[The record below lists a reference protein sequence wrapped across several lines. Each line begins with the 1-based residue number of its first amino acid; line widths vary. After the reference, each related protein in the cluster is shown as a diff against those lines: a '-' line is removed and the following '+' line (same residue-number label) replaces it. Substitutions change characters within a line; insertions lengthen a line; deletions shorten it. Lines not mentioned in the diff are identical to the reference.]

1 MDVKNFNA
9 RKSCLDDPR
18 DVQRD
23 ACGVGFIAHLKGQAS
38 HQIVMDGLE
47 ILKRLDHRGGRAA
60 DGITSDGAGI
70 QMHIPRSFLQ
80 AESLKAGI
88 ELPKVYAL
96 GMIFLP
102 KAETEKDEW
111 LDRIAILAAERQ
123 YRLIWKRPVPVDS
136 TILGP
141 IAKASEPSIY
151 QLIFL
156 DQAPK
161 QADANW
167 RLYLL
172 RKDVEREA
180 ADRYGLKQ
188 HDLYVVSL
196 STETVC
202 YKGLVRADD
211 FADYF
216 LDLKD
221 PEFKSAVSLV
231 HQRFSTNTLPAWP
244 LAQPFRMLCHNGE
257 INTLRGNISAMNAR
271 TALLSSDSHKDL
283 ELVAP
288 ICVPGFSDSA
298 MLDNTLE
305 FLLHSGRSLP
315 EAITMLVPEPWEQ
328 NSEMP
333 TDLREYYEYQSYRME
348 PWDGP
353 AFIGFT
359 DGRTVGAILDRN
371 GLRPG
376 RYWVT
381 CDEHVIMAS
390 EAGVLDRRPE
400 EIVLKG
406 RLSPGRIFMVDMV
419 AGEIIPDHDIKA
431 DLAAQQNYGQWLKE
445 HRFELEEGEMLEDE
459 HSEKRRLQLMRAFG
473 YSQEDMRLLLAPM
486 ANEGKEPVGSMGTDV
501 PIAVLSN
508 QRPLLYE
515 YFKQL
520 FAQVTNP
527 PIDAIREE
535 LVTSLSTSLGS
546 ETNLFR
552 RSEKP
557 VIRLSHP
564 VLLKSEMMALYKQK
578 KLKLATLDLRFEL
591 QTPLGDALTELTE
604 KASAAVRSGAEIL
617 VLSDRGLDEKT
628 AAIPALLACSAVHHS
643 LIREGLRARA
653 SLVVS
658 SGEPREVHH
667 FALLFSYGA
676 SAVHPY
682 LALEL
687 IEGADEKSSL
697 ASIDPW
703 KRAKNYRKAVEGGI
717 LKIMSKMG
725 ISTLQSYRG
734 AQIFE
739 ALGLTQA
746 FVDQYFPWTTTRIEG
761 VSLDDFAEDLLIRHQ
776 VAFASSA
783 TILND
788 PGVYTWRRNGERHL
802 HEPDMIANLQKA
814 TRINSREEFKK
825 FCEQLDRG
833 QINLRSLLTF
843 KTGTTP
849 IPLDEVEAVSSI
861 VRRFATGAMSFG
873 SISKETHE
881 TVAIAMNRIGAKS
894 NSGEGGED
902 AARFHKLSN
911 GDSKRS
917 AIKQVASARF
927 GVTNHYLVN
936 ADELQIKMAQG
947 AKPGE
952 GGQLPGDKVDSEIA
966 RVRHSMP
973 GITLISPPPHHDI
986 YSIEDLAQLIF
997 DLKNANHKA
1006 RVSVKLVSEVGVGT
1020 IAAGVAKA
1028 KADAILISGYEG
1040 GTGASPLSSIRHAGL
1055 PWELGLSETQR
1066 ALVDNQLRGR
1076 VTLQVD
1082 GQLRTARDLAIATM
1096 MGAEEWG
1103 IGTGALIVLGC
1114 IMMRKCHLN
1123 TCPVGIATQD
1133 PVLRE
1138 RFVGQPEHLINYI
1151 FLLAEGLREIMA
1163 ELGLRTVQEM
1173 VGRVDLLEKK
1183 SFPAGTRMDRINVDA
1198 LLNPPKGQGARY
1210 KVENQEHHILESLD
1224 ARDFRPAS
1232 QRAFD
1237 GKSNVVINRNLINTD
1252 RTVGTFLSSEISR
1265 QFGAQG
1271 MLSHS
1276 IHLNFKGIGG
1286 QSFMAFAVQ
1295 GLKVRLEG
1303 EVNDYCA
1310 KGLSGAQ
1317 VAIFHS
1323 SSMQGEQQV
1332 ICGNVAL
1339 YGATAGTLYV
1349 RGSAGE
1355 RFAVRNSGAHTVV
1368 EGLGDHGCEYMT
1380 GGSVIVIG
1388 PIGRNFGAG
1397 MSGGLAFV
1405 YDKNRNAQKHINTEM
1420 LSLSRGIEPED
1431 ESLIWEQLEEHLR
1444 LTGSPNARRI
1454 LERWSQE
1461 RDNFLSIVPS
1471 AYRAIRKT
1479 VAVNKPQRMSRELE
1493 TGGLHG

>member
-9 RKSCLDDPR
+9 RHLDDPR

-23 ACGVGFIAHLKGQAS
+23 ACGVGFVAHLKGQAS
-38 HQIVMDGLE
+38 HQIVTDGLE
-47 ILKRLDHRGGRAA
+47 ILKRLDHRGGRAS

-70 QMHIPRSFLQ
+70 QMQIPRDFLAREALNAQ
-80 AESLKAGI
+80 I
-88 ELPKVYAL
+88 TLPKDYAL

-102 KAETEKDEW
+102 KEAKESW
-111 LDRIAILAAERQ
+111 LKRIGSFANSRGYSLLWTRDVA
-123 YRLIWKRPVPVDS
+123 VDS
-136 TILGP
+136 KILGP
-141 IAKASEPSIY
+141 IAAKSEPSIV
-151 QLIFL
+151 QIFCV
-156 DQAPK
+156 DKGGAK
-161 QADANW
+161 SDW

-172 RKDVEREA
+172 RKDIERA
-180 ADRYGLKQ
+180 AVLEFGIKQ
-188 HDLYVVSL
+188 HDVYVVSL
-196 STETVC
+196 STSTVC

-211 FADYF
+211 FAAYF

-221 PEFKSAVSLV
+221 PLFQSAVSLV

-257 INTLRGNISAMNAR
+257 INTLRGNMSAMNAR
-271 TALLSSDSHKDL
+271 TALLASEEHEDL
-283 ELVAP
+283 ELVSP

-305 FLLHSGRSLP
+305 FLLHTGRSLP

-328 NSEMP
+328 NADMP
-333 TDLREYYEYQSYRME
+333 ADLRDYYEYQSYRME

-359 DGRTVGAILDRN
+359 DGRMIGAILDRN

-381 CDEHVIMAS
+381 CDEQVIMAS
-390 EAGVLDRRPE
+390 EAGVLDRKPE

-406 RLSPGRIFMVDMV
+406 RLSPGRIFMVDME
-419 AGEIIPDHDIKA
+419 AGEIIPDHDIK
-431 DLAAQQNYGQWLKE
+431 DRLAKEKNYSAWLKSNRSE
-445 HRFELEEGEMLEDE
+445 LMEGDLLEES
-459 HSEKRRLQLMRAFG
+459 HSEAERSAFMQNFA
-473 YSQEDMRLLLAPM
+473 YTQEDLRLILAPM

-501 PIAVLSN
+501 PIAVLST
-508 QRPLLYE
+508 QRPLIYD

-535 LVTSLSTSLGS
+535 LVTSLSSSLGA
-546 ETNLFR
+546 ENNLFVEN
-552 RSEKP
+552 SAEI
-557 VIRLSHP
+557 IRLKHP
-564 VLLKSEMMALYKQK
+564 ILLKSEMLALQKQK
-578 KLKLATLDLRFEL
+578 KLSVVTVDLCFDKAMSLEAAL
-591 QTPLGDALTELTE
+591 NQLKDKAADAVVNGSDVL
-604 KASAAVRSGAEIL
+604 IL
-617 VLSDRGLDEKT
+617 CDSNLNADHL
-628 AAIPALLACSAVHHS
+628 AIPALLACSYVHHS
-643 LIREGLRARA
+643 LIRAGLRARA

-658 SGEPREVHH
+658 SAEPREVHH
-667 FALLFSYGA
+667 FALLFAYGA

-687 IEGADEKSSL
+687 VEGLNEKSGSVL
-697 ASIDPW
+697 IDPW
-703 KRAKNYRKAVEGGI
+703 KKAKNYRKAIESGI

-746 FVDQYFPWTTTRIEG
+746 FVDEYFPWTATRIEG
-761 VSLDDFAEDLLIRHQ
+761 VSLEDFEEDLLVRHSK
-776 VAFASSA
+776 AFSG
-783 TILND
+783 TVEILND
-788 PGVYTWRRNGERHL
+788 PGVYSWRRQGERHL
-802 HEPDMIANLQKA
+802 HEPEMITSLQKA

-825 FCEQLDRG
+825 FCAQLDQG
-833 QINLRSLLTF
+833 QINLRSLIGF
-843 KTGTTP
+843 KAGQTA
-849 IPLDEVEAVSSI
+849 IPLDEVEDVKSI
-861 VRRFATGAMSFG
+861 VKRFATGAMSFG

-881 TVAIAMNRIGAKS
+881 TVAVAMNRIGAKS

-902 AARFHKLSN
+902 AVRFQRMPN

-917 AIKQVASARF
+917 SIKQVASARF

-966 RVRHSMP
+966 RVRHSTA

-1006 RVSVKLVSEVGVGT
+1006 RISVKLVSEVGVGT

-1028 KADAILISGYEG
+1028 KADGILISGYEG

-1066 ALVDNQLRGR
+1066 TLVDNELRGR

-1082 GQLRTARDLAIATM
+1082 GQLRTPRDIAIATM

-1103 IGTGALIVLGC
+1103 IGTGALIALGC

-1133 PVLRE
+1133 PILRE
-1138 RFVGQPEHLINYI
+1138 RFAGQPEHLINYI

-1163 ELGLRTVQEM
+1163 EMGIRRVQDM

-1183 SFPAGTRMDRINVDA
+1183 TFAEGSRLDRISIAA
-1198 LLNPPKGQGARY
+1198 LITPPQSAAPRS
-1210 KVENQEHHILESLD
+1210 KVEDQDHHILESFD
-1224 ARDFRPAS
+1224 ATDLLAAS
-1232 QRAFD
+1232 GRALE
-1237 GKSNVVINRNLINTD
+1237 GKSNVVINRNLINTQ
-1252 RTVGTFLSSEISR
+1252 RSVGTFLSSEISR
-1265 QFGAQG
+1265 QYGAQG
-1271 MLSHS
+1271 MVAQS

-1295 GLKVRLEG
+1295 GLKVALEG
-1303 EVNDYCA
+1303 EVNDYCG

-1317 VAIFHS
+1317 IALYPPAAI
-1323 SSMQGEQQV
+1323 QTEQQI

-1339 YGATAGTLYV
+1339 YGATSGSLYV
-1349 RGSAGE
+1349 RGTAGE
-1355 RFAVRNSGAHTVV
+1355 RFAVRNSGAHAVV
-1368 EGLGDHGCEYMT
+1368 EGVGDHGCEYMT

-1388 PIGRNFGAG
+1388 AIGRNFAAG

-1405 YDKNRNAQKHINTEM
+1405 YDKNRRAQKHINPELVTV
-1420 LSLSRGIEPED
+1420 SRGIELED
-1431 ESLIWEQLEEHLR
+1431 ESLIWEQLEEHIN
-1444 LTGSPNARRI
+1444 LTGSPTARRI

-1461 RDNFLSIVPS
+1461 RENFLSVIPTT
-1471 AYRAIRKT
+1471 YRNMRKST
-1479 VAVNKPQRMSRELE
+1479 PKTSRAPRELE
-1493 TGGLHG
+1493 QGGLHG